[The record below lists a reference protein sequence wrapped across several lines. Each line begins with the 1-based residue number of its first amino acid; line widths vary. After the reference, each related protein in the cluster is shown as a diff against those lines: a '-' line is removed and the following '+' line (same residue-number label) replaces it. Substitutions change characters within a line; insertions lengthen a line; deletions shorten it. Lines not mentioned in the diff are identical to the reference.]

1 MAAINGNNY
10 ANSIA
15 VPRVQGLAGEIN
27 GVKRVLLDQYTGTP
41 IAADVLSIGR
51 IPKGARIL
59 ELKNIGCG
67 TSPTFNVAAGAILS
81 AETIVTVT
89 IGATP
94 AANPIAWVEYVID

>member
-10 ANSIA
+10 AKSIA
-15 VPRVQGLAGEIN
+15 VPREQSLAGEVN

-41 IAADVLSIGR
+41 IAADTLSIGT

-67 TSPTFNVAAGAILS
+67 TSPAFNVTAGAILVE
-81 AETIVTVT
+81 AKVVVVT